1 MPKIKTNSGAKKSE
15 EAETES
21 VSFHIGRCSK
31 HSPGE
36 GTLSDEIRRKR
47 ISSI

>member
-1 MPKIKTNSGAKKSE
+1 MPKIKTNSGAKK
-15 EAETES
+15 ETES